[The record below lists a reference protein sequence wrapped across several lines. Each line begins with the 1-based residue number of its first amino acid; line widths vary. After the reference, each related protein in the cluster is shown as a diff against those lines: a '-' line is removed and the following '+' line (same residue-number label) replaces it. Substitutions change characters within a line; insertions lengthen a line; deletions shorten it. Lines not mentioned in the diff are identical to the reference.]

1 MITIPVRVCG
11 DHWVNSQEVDYL
23 LDKNAGKDTVIFDLH
38 AEGPGLEVLGISQ
51 TIDQYCNKYGV
62 DAKNIFVNNWSNAAE
77 TVPYT
82 VANFHLRSHFFDR
95 SRHYWLEKVVPSTH
109 EYILGFFIGRRTVP
123 RLVAMHYLYH
133 TYKHDSLLSCLSTV
147 NALPWQQT
155 PSGINLDLIQHWIGA
170 DSEKSFCQWC
180 ESDSVSSLDGHSIR
194 DQYQANTNTN
204 LDILQFYSKF
214 DIELV
219 SESYTRGATFFP
231 TEKTVR
237 PIMAAK
243 PILVYGPKKF
253 MLRLRQLGF
262 ETYHS
267 IWDESY
273 DLLEGPDRWHAIKHI
288 IDSIMSLSHYYRLD
302 LLQQADHIAL
312 KNRQHL
318 AQMINIKKIT

>member
-11 DHWVNSQEVDYL
+11 DHWVNSHEVDHL
-23 LDKNAGKDTVIFDLH
+23 LNQNAGKDTVIFDLH
-38 AEGPGLEVLGISQ
+38 AEGPGLAALGISQ

-62 DAKNIFVNNWSNAAE
+62 DSKNIFVNNWSNAAE

-82 VANFHLRSHFFDR
+82 VANLHLRSHFFDR
-95 SRHYWLEKVVPSTH
+95 SRYYWLEQVVPSTH
-109 EYILGFFIGRRTVP
+109 EHVLGFFIGRRTVP

-133 TYKHDSLLSCLSTV
+133 THKHDSLLSCLSTV
-147 NALPWQQT
+147 NALPWQQP
-155 PSGINLDLIQHWIGA
+155 PSGVNLDLIQHWVSA
-170 DSEKSFCQWC
+170 DSELTFRRWC
-180 ESDSVSSLDGHSIR
+180 ESAPISSLDGHSIR
-194 DQYQANTNTN
+194 DQYQLNANTNS
-204 LDILQFYSKF
+204 DILQFYSKF

-219 SESYTRGATFFP
+219 SESYTRGDTFFP

-243 PILVYGPKKF
+243 PILIYGPKKF
-253 MLRLRQLGF
+253 LSRLRQLGF

-273 DLLEGPDRWHAIKHI
+273 DLFEGPNRWHAIKHI
-288 IDSIMSLSHYYRLD
+288 IDSIMSWSDCRRLD
-302 LLQQADHIAL
+302 LLQQADQIAT

-318 AQMINIKKIT
+318 AQMIKVNIA